1 MSGLAEEELER
12 SDASRRW
19 RILAGLLLLAAG
31 IAVTLY
37 LLQGLGRSGPVQQKQ
52 VSKIT
57 ILPDTPPP
65 PPPPPPPAKEQPRE
79 NKEIKAPQPLKMEG
93 AAGEG
98 SSPFAAG
105 TVSSDYI
112 GGKVGGGGGG
122 MQFAFFSSA
131 LQRHIQQELAR
142 NRALK
147 LGDYRVLVNVW
158 IDAQGVMRRVELA
171 ESTGNPDTD
180 RAIRE
185 ALNQL
190 PPLRTAVPENLPQPI
205 RLRITNRMAG

>member
-65 PPPPPPPAKEQPRE
+65 PPPPPPPPKEQPRE
-79 NKEIKAPQPLKMEG
+79 NKEIKAPQPNGPPSLWAE
-93 AAGEG
+93 
-98 SSPFAAG
+98 
-105 TVSSDYI
+105 TVSR
-112 GGKVGGGGGG
+112 
-122 MQFAFFSSA
+122 SA
-131 LQRHIQQELAR
+131 PSRPKLTGILL
-142 NRALK
+142 RA
-147 LGDYRVLVNVW
+147 
-158 IDAQGVMRRVELA
+158 
-171 ESTGNPDTD
+171 
-180 RAIRE
+180 
-185 ALNQL
+185 
-190 PPLRTAVPENLPQPI
+190 
-205 RLRITNRMAG
+205 